1 MLPFAMVE
9 RSKEQQSSMVNRNVS
24 LDKLIE
30 MASIDLGP
38 EEIPLGCLGRDTP

>member
-24 LDKLIE
+24 SDKIIE
-30 MASIDLGP
+30 MVGVDLGP
-38 EEIPLGCLGRDTP
+38 EEISLGYLGRYTP